1 MLNIKDGDSMLENLI
16 NKAEEKI
23 NEALQHANNVEN
35 GIKNK
40 TTEILNSEYCMGQ
53 FMAYMDM
60 IEGIDLDKHVEM
72 GEKTKEIR
80 QKVLEAINK
89 IYG

>member
-1 MLNIKDGDSMLENLI
+1 MLENLI

-40 TTEILNSEYCMGQ
+40 TTEILNAEYYMGQ